1 MKNRII
7 VTIILALAAV
17 SLSAQKINPESFT
30 RELSGGVGFNT
41 PFSDSNGADAVYWMN
56 YSHYLGRHTGVRF
69 GAQFMPESM
78 GVDGYVG
85 FPVALSLRTGMRQTS
100 DAYVYGGV
108 LALDLLDAF
117 IWDDGDF
124 FTNALA
130 VFLLSLVNRAEFF
143 VGLTP
148 GYVYGSSH
156 LYQSHYYGADGN
168 RYNETYGTRKA
179 HSLYCSADAGIN
191 LSWRIWRFTLNMTPA
206 VHYNVTGN
214 YHAYSA
220 NEETI
225 HPQDRPVRWF
235 FGMNFGL
242 GYLF

>member
-1 MKNRII
+1 MKKI
-7 VTIILALAAV
+7 VAIILVSFITFLAQ
-17 SLSAQKINPESFT
+17 AQKINPESFT

-85 FPVALSLRTGMRQTS
+85 LPVAMSFRTGMRQTS

-156 LYQSHYYGADGN
+156 LYQGYYYGADGN

-214 YHAYSA
+214 YHMYSV
-220 NEETI
+220 NEETV
-225 HPQDRPVRWF
+225 HPQDSPVRWF

-242 GYLF
+242 GFLF